1 MENEEIDGLQGS
13 EFRRLPDEI
22 LLKIV
27 DLSAPNRVFLVNVMR
42 RVCRKFERIVKDPSL
57 WKGDIAMEFYA
68 DEEEQHLE
76 TAHAHCLNVIFDRL
90 LHEKTV
96 GLHVGDARRAMY
108 GDGALNRVE
117 ISGEHLHKLTL
128 RCPEL
133 KRLSLSG
140 LRVRAWG
147 RPINDWGNLRA
158 PEFKSLE
165 VLRLHC
171 CDTSP
176 DTFKVRV
183 GSKKV
188 TFPGHLNNQNHP

>member
-13 EFRRLPDEI
+13 EFRWLPDEI

-27 DLSAPNRVFLVNVMR
+27 DLAAPNRVFLVNVMR

-57 WKGDIAMEFYA
+57 WKGDIALEFYA

-117 ISGEHLHKLTL
+117 ISGEHLYKLTL
-128 RCPEL
+128 RCPKL

-165 VLRLHC
+165 MLRLHC

-188 TFPGHLNNQNHP
+188 TFPGHLNNQNPP